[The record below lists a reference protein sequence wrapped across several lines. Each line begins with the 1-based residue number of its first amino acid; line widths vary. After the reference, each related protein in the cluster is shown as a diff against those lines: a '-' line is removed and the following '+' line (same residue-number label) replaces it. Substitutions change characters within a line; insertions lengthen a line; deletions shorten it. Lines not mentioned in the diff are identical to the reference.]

1 MCLRP
6 DAVLIARKFEAM
18 DGIEIAKMQ
27 ESIGVRL
34 IVEDIDAL
42 RMMLGNTCVTVL
54 TPKVEVRLRSA
65 SKAHIPL
72 KLTCLVNHI
81 SRSVQVS
88 LTFPSVYPGES
99 LTAEVTD
106 SEGQIIA
113 DLSEKTQSFSE
124 NGAPASPVES
134 EETRTYP
141 RAAIVVNYLRQ
152 LLEAEHIAEV
162 ERLNREADLL
172 NKEVSDDSVQ
182 LDQQLIGGSELGVSD
197 EERSSQLAQERSS
210 QLALDVDD
218 KYYSCML
225 CGTFLFNDSEVERH
239 STTQKDHERRGG
251 KVVACSSVFIS
262 SPPSFMKESQMTEN
276 TVKMTCIKCQGKL
289 GLICW
294 TGSQCSCGAWV
305 TPAIQ
310 FISSKIDMKRKNFDI
325 LSYTNLK
332 SSIPIIR
339 R

>member
-1 MCLRP
+1 
-6 DAVLIARKFEAM
+6 M

-27 ESIGVRL
+27 ESVGVRL
-34 IVEDIDAL
+34 VVEDIDAL

-72 KLTCLVNHI
+72 KLTCDINHL

-106 SEGQIIA
+106 SDGQNIG
-113 DLSEKTQSFSE
+113 DLSTKTQFFAE
-124 NGAPASPVES
+124 NGADAPPVES

-141 RAAIVVNYLRQ
+141 RAAVIVNYLRQ

-162 ERLNREADLL
+162 ERLTREADLL
-172 NKEVSDDSVQ
+172 DKELNTENTQLEQDSTVE
-182 LDQQLIGGSELGVSD
+182 SELCVSAD
-197 EERSSQLAQERSS
+197 EERSSQPTPEA
-210 QLALDVDD
+210 DD

-225 CGTFLFNDSEVERH
+225 CGTFLFNDSEVEKH

-262 SPPSFMKESQMTEN
+262 SPPTFMKASQMTEN
-276 TVKMTCIKCQGKL
+276 TVKMTCVKCQGKL
-289 GLICW
+289 GVICW

>member
-1 MCLRP
+1 
-6 DAVLIARKFEAM
+6 
-18 DGIEIAKMQ
+18 
-27 ESIGVRL
+27 
-34 IVEDIDAL
+34 
-42 RMMLGNTCVTVL
+42 
-54 TPKVEVRLRSA
+54 
-65 SKAHIPL
+65 
-72 KLTCLVNHI
+72 
-81 SRSVQVS
+81 
-88 LTFPSVYPGES
+88 
-99 LTAEVTD
+99 
-106 SEGQIIA
+106 
-113 DLSEKTQSFSE
+113 
-124 NGAPASPVES
+124 
-134 EETRTYP
+134 
-141 RAAIVVNYLRQ
+141 
-152 LLEAEHIAEV
+152 
-162 ERLNREADLL
+162 
-172 NKEVSDDSVQ
+172 
-182 LDQQLIGGSELGVSD
+182 
-197 EERSSQLAQERSS
+197 
-210 QLALDVDD
+210 
-218 KYYSCML
+218 ML

>member
-1 MCLRP
+1 
-6 DAVLIARKFEAM
+6 M

-99 LTAEVTD
+99 LAAEVTD

-124 NGAPASPVES
+124 NGTPASPVES

-172 NKEVSDDSVQ
+172 DKEVSDESIQ

-197 EERSSQLAQERSS
+197 EERSS